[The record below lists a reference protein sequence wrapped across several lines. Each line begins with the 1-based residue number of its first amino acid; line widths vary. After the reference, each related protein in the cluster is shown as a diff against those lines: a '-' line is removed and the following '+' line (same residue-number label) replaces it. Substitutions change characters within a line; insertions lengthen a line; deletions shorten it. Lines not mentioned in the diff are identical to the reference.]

1 MNFSLKIVESDSQI
15 RLLILNEIKNILEDA
30 INKAIPKITT
40 DIKKLIAS
48 SLKSEPEYTS
58 LTGGQLKAELGIP
71 DTAQVDSVINL
82 MVDTLSINRSGIKAN
97 QAGLSGGFTIT
108 MLESNT
114 LGGVVSSVPAYVKDV
129 KGYSLPWLEWLC
141 LRNNE
146 IIVRD
151 FSVKYGSSPNSRSG
165 MAIMTPSSSSWRVP
179 PAFVGS
185 VDKNWTTR
193 AIDRSEAQVYSI
205 IQTNIRDHI

>member
-1 MNFSLKIVESDSQI
+1 MNFSLKILESDNQI
-15 RLLILNEIKNILEDA
+15 RLLILDEIKNILEDA
-30 INKAIPKITT
+30 INKALPKITT
-40 DIKKLIAS
+40 DIKKLIIS

-58 LTGGQLKAELGIP
+58 LTNGQLKAELGIP
-71 DTAQVDSVINL
+71 DTSQVDTVIGL
-82 MVDTLSINRSGIKAN
+82 MVDTLLINRSPIRTN

-114 LGGVVSSVPAYVKDV
+114 LGGVISSAPAYVRDT

-146 IIVRD
+146 IIVRN
-151 FSVKYGSSPNSRSG
+151 FSVKYGSNPNSRSG
-165 MAIMTPSSSSWRVP
+165 MAIMTPSSNSWRVP

-185 VDKNWTTR
+185 KDKNWTTR
-193 AIDRSEAQVYSI
+193 AIDRSEAQIYSI
-205 IQTNIRDHI
+205 IQTNIKDHI